1 VYVPLLMLQGVE
13 GKMFRPMALT
23 VLFALGGAFVAS
35 LTLVPVLVATLLRKQ
50 TAHTEPWLVRQ
61 LEHLYAPMLRAALG
75 SPRAV
80 IAAALIGVLGAV
92 WLVKDQGAEF
102 VPRLD
107 EGAVAINITRLPSV
121 TLEESVAGA
130 GRMERA
136 LLKFPEVVTVVSK
149 TGRAELSMD
158 PMGVEMSDLLIQ
170 LKPRDQWTSART
182 KEALIELMEARLK
195 EAAPGMNAA
204 FSQPIELRMAELLSG
219 SKADVAITLYG
230 EDLAELE
237 RLSTALQATIRK
249 VPGAADVRGEPLTG
263 LPTLEIRPLRAE
275 AARYGVDTQE
285 IFDAVEAIGGRHVG
299 AVYEGQRRFA
309 LQVRLQKTLRE
320 DVERLKL
327 MPIGQT
333 GVPLAQVASVTL
345 TDSPAV
351 INHEGTRRRTMVE
364 VNVRGRDL
372 SSFVAD
378 ARRAVRAEITL
389 PAGYVD
395 RWGGQLEQLESA
407 GARLRIM
414 IPMVLGLILVL
425 LYMAFGAWRPVAII
439 ALNIPLAAVGG
450 VLALWLRGL
459 PLSISAAVGFIALCG
474 VAVLNG
480 VVLLSTTLKNH
491 AERSDAPEAALL
503 AAEAGATRRMRAVV
517 MTALVAALGFLP
529 MALSAS
535 AGAEV
540 QRPLATVVI
549 GGLFTSTLLTLFVLP
564 SVYALV
570 MRGQTPRADI

>member
-1 VYVPLLMLQGVE
+1 
-13 GKMFRPMALT
+13 
-23 VLFALGGAFVAS
+23 
-35 LTLVPVLVATLLRKQ
+35 
-50 TAHTEPWLVRQ
+50 
-61 LEHLYAPMLRAALG
+61 
-75 SPRAV
+75 
-80 IAAALIGVLGAV
+80 
-92 WLVKDQGAEF
+92 
-102 VPRLD
+102 
-107 EGAVAINITRLPSV
+107 
-121 TLEESVAGA
+121 
-130 GRMERA
+130 
-136 LLKFPEVVTVVSK
+136 
-149 TGRAELSMD
+149 
-158 PMGVEMSDLLIQ
+158 
-170 LKPRDQWTSART
+170 
-182 KEALIELMEARLK
+182 
-195 EAAPGMNAA
+195 
-204 FSQPIELRMAELLSG
+204 
-219 SKADVAITLYG
+219 
-230 EDLAELE
+230 
-237 RLSTALQATIRK
+237 
-249 VPGAADVRGEPLTG
+249 
-263 LPTLEIRPLRAE
+263 
-275 AARYGVDTQE
+275 VDTQE

-327 MPIGQT
+327 MPIGRAR
-333 GVPLAQVASVTL
+333 VPLAQVASVTL

-378 ARRAVRAEITL
+378 ARRAVRAEIKL

-414 IPMVLGLILVL
+414 IPMVLGLILAL

-480 VVLLSTTLKNH
+480 VVLLSTTLRHH
-491 AERSDAPEAALL
+491 AEQGDARE

-529 MALSAS
+529 MALSTS

-564 SVYALV
+564 SIYALV
-570 MRGQTPRADI
+570 MRGRTPRVEG